1 MIIQRGSSCDEDIM
15 CNIMLTKI
23 LCNLEPITCLFYKK
37 THLSKNATLF
47 FIHQKYIW
55 FLKIH
60 SILLLDFFVQN
71 MSNNFLKI
79 ALENSNSASCTKNSL
94 YKKPN
99 RIQNNGKNL
108 KVMNFMSPLYTSKHE
123 LLFSSNLIPN

>member
-1 MIIQRGSSCDEDIM
+1 MSF
-15 CNIMLTKI
+15 TK
-23 LCNLEPITCLFYKK
+23 N

-55 FLKIH
+55 FIKIH

-79 ALENSNSASCTKNSL
+79 GLENLNSASAALYTKNQTA
-94 YKKPN
+94 YKIMARTTK
-99 RIQNNGKNL
+99 
-108 KVMNFMSPLYTSKHE
+108 S
-123 LLFSSNLIPN
+123 